1 MRLATIT
8 ALVSIVLRQS
18 NFRKHVADARHE
30 NDERRSP
37 PRVNGETRLEAL
49 RRLETRCESSNGYT
63 YLTNDTIRD
72 HPTLVQV
79 RSEML
84 RFLKISSD
92 HWRRQAWMV
101 DLVGA
106 LMRQCQTWTSFAEL
120 RLMTWNFELTVNR
133 LYLSRNKTWENFRE
147 KWRASLCAAKTPAQ
161 FASTVS
167 VLFSHLPRM

>member
-1 MRLATIT
+1 MEQHLSTSMLPTRLSEPPRA
-8 ALVSIVLRQS
+8 Q
-18 NFRKHVADARHE
+18 
-30 NDERRSP
+30 SP
-37 PRVNGETRLEAL
+37 PSDSTRLEAL
-49 RRLETRCESSNGYT
+49 RRLETRCESSTGYT

-106 LMRQCQTWTSFAEL
+106 LMRQCQTWTSFAE
-120 RLMTWNFELTVNR
+120 
-133 LYLSRNKTWENFRE
+133 NFRE

>member
-37 PRVNGETRLEAL
+37 PRVNGETRS
-49 RRLETRCESSNGYT
+49 RRDVSRRDADRPMDTM

-106 LMRQCQTWTSFAEL
+106 LMRQCQTWTCSRIASDDLEL
-120 RLMTWNFELTVNR
+120 
-133 LYLSRNKTWENFRE
+133 
-147 KWRASLCAAKTPAQ
+147 
-161 FASTVS
+161 
-167 VLFSHLPRM
+167 